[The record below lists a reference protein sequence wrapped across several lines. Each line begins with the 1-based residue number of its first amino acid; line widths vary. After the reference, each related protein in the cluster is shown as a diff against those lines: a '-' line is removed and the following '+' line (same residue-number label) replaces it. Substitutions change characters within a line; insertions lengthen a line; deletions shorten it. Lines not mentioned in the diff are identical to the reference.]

1 MMSLMPYRA
10 RLWDPWRDFSR
21 LHDEMDRVLGSAR
34 EGAEYPFVN
43 ISRLSDR
50 VVVEALVPG
59 VDRSTLDASTV
70 GNTLTIR
77 GERKGEPNVETHAYH
92 RREREDGHFV
102 RTLRL
107 DERVSAEKVTA
118 TYRDGILRIELPY
131 GPEAQPRRVAIQG

>member
-1 MMSLMPYRA
+1 MISLMPYRA

-21 LHDEMDRVLGSAR
+21 LRDEMDRVLGSAP
-34 EGAEYPFVN
+34 EGADYPLVN
-43 ISRLSDR
+43 VSRLADR

-59 VDRSTLDASTV
+59 ADRSTLDVSTV

-77 GERKGEPNVETHAYH
+77 GERKREPNVETRAYH

-107 DERVSAEKVTA
+107 DGRVGAENVAA

-131 GPEAQPRRVAIQG
+131 GPEAQPRRVVIQG